1 MAFFKKGLALVNF
14 QNAFGA
20 VWGGLQVGEEGKDA
34 IDPGLLF
41 EGLAIHLKGNGE
53 IGFPNHA
60 ALVGIFGPTRLGKA
74 GLGLAMFLNLVVNP
88 VLGVVFLESII
99 ESLLNRRSSF
109 EFVGV
114 QSGLKLA
121 QCVQSLGDASGARL
135 GVLLG
140 FLGAANPEQTV
151 TLHLILALSQ
161 IIVIGFGLR
170 LTVVFAGKEVN
181 PFDLFIPYPLTK
193 VGVLFASARH
203 DANEGTA
210 KVGEAIEI
218 FLRGQLGVGHIN
230 KVGPLK

>member
-74 GLGLAMFLNLVVNP
+74 GLG
-88 VLGVVFLESII
+88 
-99 ESLLNRRSSF
+99 
-109 EFVGV
+109 
-114 QSGLKLA
+114 LA